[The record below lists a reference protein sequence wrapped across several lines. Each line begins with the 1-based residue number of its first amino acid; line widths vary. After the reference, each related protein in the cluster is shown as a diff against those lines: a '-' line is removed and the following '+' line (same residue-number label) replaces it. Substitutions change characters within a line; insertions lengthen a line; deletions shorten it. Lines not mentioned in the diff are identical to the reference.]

1 MGVTPFRAIR
11 NAPTAEQ
18 LAVELASDT
27 IAAHR
32 AFAVEIQA
40 EQEAAK
46 VENRDPR
53 QVTPE
58 DEAQV
63 AERMQTLAAL
73 LAGRHRA
80 VVLPLVLDAFPEL
93 FQKVGQA

>member
-1 MGVTPFRAIR
+1 MSVFRALR
-11 NAPTAEQ
+11 NEPSPDQ
-18 LAVELASDT
+18 LAAELAADT

-32 AFAVEIQA
+32 AFALEIQA

-46 VENRDPR
+46 TEGRDPR

-80 VVLPLVLDAFPEL
+80 VVLPLVLEAFPEL

>member
-1 MGVTPFRAIR
+1 MSVFRAIR
-11 NAPTAEQ
+11 NPPTPDQ
-18 LAVELASDT
+18 LAAQLAKDT

-40 EQEAAK
+40 EQEQAQA
-46 VENRDPR
+46 EGRDPR

-80 VVLPLVLDAFPEL
+80 VVLPLVLEAFPKL

>member
-11 NAPTAEQ
+11 NESTPAQ
-18 LAVELASDT
+18 LATELARDT

-32 AFAVEIQA
+32 AFAVEIQT
-40 EQEAAK
+40 EQETAK
-46 VENRDPR
+46 AEGRDPR